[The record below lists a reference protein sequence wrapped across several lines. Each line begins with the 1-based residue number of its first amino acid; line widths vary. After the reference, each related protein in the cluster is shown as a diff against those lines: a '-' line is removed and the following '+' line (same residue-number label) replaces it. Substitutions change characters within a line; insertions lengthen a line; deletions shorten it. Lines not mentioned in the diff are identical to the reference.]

1 MSISIDSYLPDY
13 LKETSEDVLA
23 RAISNAPPNINTM
36 EGDLFWDAVKP
47 FSEEIAKIRRV
58 SLLQIL
64 KFGITQTATGKF
76 LDLKG
81 EAEGI
86 TRKKG
91 SAAIQKIKISAKE
104 GTRISAGRVV
114 CTTRTEDQAA
124 IEFLIQNTLIVDN
137 SEIAIIEAECTEIG
151 TIGNVSIGNINMFS
165 QNINGVISVENIEII
180 KNGVDDESDESYL
193 ERILENA
200 SNTPSSA
207 NDAHY
212 EKWAK
217 ECIGVSECKVI
228 PQWDGDGTVK
238 IIIVADGH
246 KVANKELVN
255 EVKDYIDPYPKI
267 GKGQAPIGAEL
278 TVVSCKEKV
287 MNVKVNLQLADGYTL
302 NSCKENFNVALDN
315 ELKEMP
321 FKTTKYISIAKLGRL
336 LLNIPGV
343 IDYSDLYLNEST
355 SNCALLDDELAVVG
369 TVALGV
375 IS

>member
-1 MSISIDSYLPDY
+1 MTISIDNYLPDY
-13 LKETSEDVLA
+13 LKETSEDVLK
-23 RAISNAPPNINTM
+23 RAISNAPSNINTM
-36 EGDLFWDAVKP
+36 EGDIFWNSVKP
-47 FSEEIAKIRRV
+47 FSEEIAKFRRV

-64 KFGITQTATGKF
+64 KLGITQTATGKF

-86 TRKKG
+86 PRKKG
-91 SAAIQKIKISAKE
+91 SAAIHKIKISAKE

-124 IEFLIQNTLIVDN
+124 IEFLVQNTAIVDD
-137 SEIAIIEAECTEIG
+137 SEIAIIEVECTEIG
-151 TIGNVSIGNINMFS
+151 TIGNVAIGNINMFS
-165 QNINGVISVENIEII
+165 QNINGIISIENIEII
-180 KNGVDDESDESYL
+180 KFGVDDELDGDYL

-217 ECIGVSECKVI
+217 ECTGVSECKVI

-246 KVANKELVN
+246 KAATKELVN
-255 EVKDYIDPYPKI
+255 EVNNYIDPYPKM

-278 TVVSCKEKV
+278 TVVSCIEKAINIKVKLQLSDGYILNICKEKFGV
-287 MNVKVNLQLADGYTL
+287 M
-302 NSCKENFNVALDN
+302 LDT

-321 FKTTKYISIAKLGRL
+321 FKTTKYISIAQLGRL
-336 LLNIPGV
+336 ILDIPGV
-343 IDYSDLYLNEST
+343 IDYTDLYLNESV
-355 SNCALLDDELAVVG
+355 SNCILAEDEIAVKG
-369 TVALGV
+369 ILELEA
-375 IS
+375 I